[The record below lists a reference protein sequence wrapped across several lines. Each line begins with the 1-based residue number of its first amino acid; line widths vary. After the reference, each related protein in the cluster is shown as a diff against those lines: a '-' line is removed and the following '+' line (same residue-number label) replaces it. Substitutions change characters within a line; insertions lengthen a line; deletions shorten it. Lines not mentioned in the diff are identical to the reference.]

1 MLLKERECSIESRTI
16 FDILVWAFLMDIIEG
31 LGFGILV
38 RNIRLELTLYD
49 VYTYIRWE
57 FIQFDILYYF
67 VMFYR
72 KFWEKFE
79 F

>member
-49 VYTYIRWE
+49 VYTYIR
-57 FIQFDILYYF
+57 
-67 VMFYR
+67 
-72 KFWEKFE
+72 
-79 F
+79 